1 MKKKNKNFSNLKEK
15 NIWLS
20 LIDAL
25 NKKQL
30 LPVVI
35 FTFSRKRCDDNIF
48 LLSNLDLNTAA
59 EKSKIHLFIKNSL
72 SALSEEDRNIP
83 QITHL
88 SESLAR
94 GIGVH
99 HSGILPIM
107 KEIIELLFQTSLI
120 KVLFATET
128 FAMGINMPA
137 RTVIFDSI
145 RKHDGTK
152 YRGLQASEYIQMAG
166 RAGRRGLDATGTVI
180 VLCKNEIPD
189 IKDLQDIM
197 KGKPSQLESK
207 FRITYSMILSLLR
220 KKDMRI
226 QDFMRRSFSEHKMT
240 DTAENPAVYE
250 AANIYLNEK
259 LEYFRQ
265 KCHNES
271 SIETCA
277 YCNEAKMNH
286 YYQLC
291 AEYSQTH
298 KEFFDKLHAKGLI
311 FKTLVQGRVVFVRS
325 MHKSEKKIVY
335 KLAPVILVEAFS
347 RDVNSALALSLD
359 EVGVLKSGDDDLWE
373 EDDSITN
380 KMTSFYDKTNP
391 QYEHLIEKL
400 KSFKTN
406 EIQIPLVLK
415 SLETFKNIKNA
426 TLIKIKYADI
436 QLISSKLVVKNSQF
450 NFDFSFISLLDQ
462 FNEFN
467 FMQRNIKFVQ

>member
-1 MKKKNKNFSNLKEK
+1 M
-15 NIWLS
+15 
-20 LIDAL
+20 L

-59 EKSKIHLFIKNSL
+59 EKSKIHLFIKSSL

-137 RTVIFDSI
+137 RTVVFDSI

-152 YRGLQASEYIQMAG
+152 YRSLQASEYIQMAG
-166 RAGRRGLDATGTVI
+166 RAGRRGLDETGTVI
-180 VLCKNEIPD
+180 VLCKNEVPD

-259 LEYFRQ
+259 LEYFKQ
-265 KCHNES
+265 KCQNES
-271 SIETCA
+271 SIETCV
-277 YCNEAKMNH
+277 YCNLGKMNN

-291 AEYSQTH
+291 AEYSLVH
-298 KEFFDKLHAKGLI
+298 KEFFDKLHVKGLV
-311 FKTLVQGRVVFVRS
+311 FKILIQGRVVFVRS
-325 MHKSEKKIVY
+325 VHKPDPKENTLVY
-335 KLAPVILVEAFS
+335 KLAPVILVESFS
-347 RDVNSALALSLD
+347 RDVNSVLALSLD
-359 EVGVLKSGDDDLWE
+359 EIGVMKSEDDDLWE

-380 KMTSFYDKTNP
+380 KMTSFYDKTNL

-415 SLETFKNIKNA
+415 SLETYKNIKNA

-450 NFDFSFISLLDQ
+450 NFDFSFVSLLDQ

-467 FMQRNIKFVQ
+467 FTQRNRKFVQ